1 MKYTRKL
8 LYHCLNIIEPDSTQE
23 IQESS
28 SHDCAVKFS
37 PDSDNAAIIV
47 AISTIIAVGLLL
59 MLVIIALVCAVV
71 CHNKRKVKKLKESVL
86 SGIMRHSDHRQCNN
100 QQFDALRHLSRTESN
115 HSYVIN
121 SLGGHSTRFIRE
133 QSRTHLEQSSH
144 SYVINALD
152 QLNNGGTNE
161 EELYWP
167 PASKEE
173 DLKQQLKKSK
183 VGEAHRKD
191 IE

>member
-1 MKYTRKL
+1 M
-8 LYHCLNIIEPDSTQE
+8 IVEPDSPQE

-28 SHDCAVKFS
+28 LHNCAVKFIT
-37 PDSDNAAIIV
+37 DSENAAVIV

-59 MLVIIALVCAVV
+59 MLGIIALVCTVV
-71 CHNKRKVKKLKESVL
+71 CHNKRKVKRLKESVL
-86 SGIMRHSDHRQCNN
+86 SGITRHSDPQQYNN

-121 SLGGHSTRFIRE
+121 SLGGHSTRSVRE
-133 QSRTHLEQSSH
+133 QNRTHLVQSSH
-144 SYVINALD
+144 SYVINTLD
-152 QLNNGGTNE
+152 QVKNGGADE

-183 VGEAHRKD
+183 VDETHRND

>member
-1 MKYTRKL
+1 M
-8 LYHCLNIIEPDSTQE
+8 IVEPDSPQE

-28 SHDCAVKFS
+28 LHDCAVKFRT
-37 PDSDNAAIIV
+37 DSENVAIIV

-59 MLVIIALVCAVV
+59 VLGIIAIVCAVV
-71 CHNKRKVKKLKESVL
+71 CHNKRKVKRLKESVL
-86 SGIMRHSDHRQCNN
+86 PGIPRHSDHQQRNN

-121 SLGGHSTRFIRE
+121 SLGGHSTRSVRE
-133 QSRTHLEQSSH
+133 QSRTHLVQSSH
-144 SYVINALD
+144 SYVINTLD
-152 QLNNGGTNE
+152 QVKNGGEDE

-183 VGEAHRKD
+183 VDEVHRND